1 MIFHTQIESGVW
13 IPIQDSLEPQIRD
26 KYYQD
31 RNESLKTMYIPY
43 VYILLQI
50 YYYIYVCCQY
60 FWQTSS
66 TSATDSSLILIQ
78 DSIWHR
84 AQPI

>member
-50 YYYIYVCCQY
+50 YYYIYVIII
-60 FWQTSS
+60 FDKHPALLRQT
-66 TSATDSSLILIQ
+66 
-78 DSIWHR
+78 
-84 AQPI
+84 PV